1 MAKIRIPSQ
10 LRNEVENQSEV
21 EIAGS
26 NVGEALSALSE
37 KFPALKPRLFD
48 ENGKLRRYVNIYL
61 DDEDIR
67 FLDDLETTI
76 EAGSELAL
84 VPAIAGGLWN
94 RHRDPLRKALE
105 LTIPAVLIH
114 EPILYTMITQFSLVV
129 NIREAQVGSDK
140 NGKVLLDIEGS
151 PAEMQKA
158 MLYLAEKDILYQE
171 VDL

>member
-76 EAGSELAL
+76 EASSELAL
-84 VPAIAGGLWN
+84 VPAIAGGL
-94 RHRDPLRKALE
+94 
-105 LTIPAVLIH
+105 
-114 EPILYTMITQFSLVV
+114 
-129 NIREAQVGSDK
+129 
-140 NGKVLLDIEGS
+140 
-151 PAEMQKA
+151 
-158 MLYLAEKDILYQE
+158 
-171 VDL
+171 